1 MNDVL
6 IIGAGPAGLAAAINC
21 ARYGLVT
28 TVVDEFIQPGGRL
41 LGQLHQEPSGDW
53 WNGIEETKK
62 LVAETKKWPITLSCG
77 ISVYDIEKHADGQW
91 IVFTNEG
98 RMEAT
103 YLLIATGA
111 AEYTIP
117 VPGWTLPG
125 VMSIGAAQVMTNVHR
140 VEVGKKGII
149 IGANILAFAI
159 LNELQLAGITV
170 DRVVLPMK
178 SPISEKESNPLNV
191 ITTITKAGHLA
202 PSPLLRMGSKLM
214 KIERFKKIAMQYY
227 PNKGL
232 KMNGTSLQLRKA
244 ATEIV
249 GDGQV
254 EAVKLAKIDARG
266 NIIANTEEVVAVD
279 FVCIAG
285 GLYPLA
291 ELAAVAGCPFVYLP
305 ELGGHV
311 PIHGKS
317 METPLERLY
326 VAGNIT
332 GIESGKIAMA
342 QGKVAGL
349 AIASKQVAQHDQISS
364 VERELQAAITHVEE
378 LRKTST
384 IQFMEHIHIGREQM
398 NGIWH
403 RERTS

>member
-1 MNDVL
+1 MNDIL
-6 IIGAGPAGLAAAINC
+6 IIGAGPAGLAAAINS

-62 LVAETKKWPITLSCG
+62 LVDETKKWPITLRCG
-77 ISVYDIEKHADGQW
+77 VSVYDIEKHANGHW

-117 VPGWTLPG
+117 IPGWTLPG

-140 VEVGKKGII
+140 VEVGKKGMI

-178 SPISEKESNPLNV
+178 SPISEKESNPLDV
-191 ITTITKAGHLA
+191 ITSIAKAGHLA
-202 PSPLLRMGSKLM
+202 PSPLLRTGSKLM
-214 KIERFKKIAMQYY
+214 KIERFKKMAMQYY
-227 PNKGL
+227 PNQGL

-244 ATEIV
+244 AIEIL
-249 GDGQV
+249 GDEQV
-254 EAVKLAKIDARG
+254 EAVKLAKIDANG
-266 NIIANTEEVVAVD
+266 NIIADTEEVVEVD
-279 FVCIAG
+279 FVCVAG

-291 ELAAVAGCPFVYLP
+291 ELAAVAGCPFAYLP

-311 PIHGKS
+311 PIHAKS
-317 METPLERLY
+317 METPLEHLY

-349 AIASKQVAQHDQISS
+349 AIASKQVTQHAQLSS
-364 VERELQAAITHVEE
+364 VERELHAAIAYVDD

-384 IQFMEHIHIGREQM
+384 IQFMDRIHIGREQM
-398 NGIWH
+398 DGIWH
-403 RERTS
+403 REKTS